1 MTKGEKTMQEVTKRR
16 YGVDISSHNGTDL
29 SSMTRAGAK
38 FALVKT
44 SEGLDYRN
52 PKAQAQINSAKDNG
66 MIVSDYHYARFSANS
81 GVAVQEGYYAV
92 NSAVAVGLP
101 KGSYL
106 ACDWETG
113 SGNVTNQGYEA
124 SANAVLAFLD
134 VIVAAGYKPLLYS
147 GAFLLKNNVNTKK
160 ILAKYPNSLWVA
172 AYPLGNGV
180 SASEPNFGYFPSM
193 DGVAI
198 WQFTDNWRGLKVDGN
213 ISLIDLKS
221 DTSATK
227 PQPPT
232 PTKSTAKTWTD
243 VQGMTWHSED
253 GTFITGG
260 AINLRWGA
268 TTQSTIIAQL
278 PAGSVIKY
286 NAWSR
291 DNAGRVWLQQPRP
304 NGKNAYLVGRVGNE
318 AWGTFK

>member
-1 MTKGEKTMQEVTKRR
+1 MEVAKRS
-16 YGVDISSHNGTDL
+16 YGVDVSSFQDADL
-29 SSMTRAGAK
+29 SQFANLGAK
-38 FALVKT
+38 FAVVKL

-66 MIVSDYHYARFSANS
+66 MMVSGYHYARFSANS
-81 GVAVQEGYYAV
+81 GVAAQEGHYAV

-147 GAFLLKNNVNTKK
+147 GKSLLTNNINVKK
-160 ILAKYPNSLWVA
+160 ITAKYGTCLWVA
-172 AYPLGNGV
+172 SYKTMNRQDTAD
-180 SASEPNFGYFPSM
+180 FGYFPSM
-193 DGVAI
+193 DNIAI
-198 WQFTDNWRGLKVDGN
+198 WQFSSNWYGLDVDAN
-213 ISLIDLKS
+213 ITLIDLKS
-221 DTSATK
+221 DATAPR
-227 PQPPT
+227 PQPSNPSPAKPT
-232 PTKSTAKTWTD
+232 STERTWTD
-243 VQGMTWHSED
+243 VQGMTWHAED

-268 TTQSTIIAQL
+268 STESMLITTL
-278 PAGSVIKY
+278 PAGSVVKY
-286 NAWSR
+286 NAWAR
-291 DNAGRVWLQQPRP
+291 DSAGRVWLQQPRGS
-304 NGKNAYLVGRVGNE
+304 NHYGYLVGRVGNE

>member
-1 MTKGEKTMQEVTKRR
+1 MEVAKRS
-16 YGVDISSHNGTDL
+16 YGVDVSSFQDADL
-29 SSMTRAGAK
+29 SQFANLGAK
-38 FALVKT
+38 FAVVKL

-66 MIVSDYHYARFSANS
+66 MMVSGYHYARFSANS
-81 GVAVQEGYYAV
+81 GVAVQEGHYAV

-124 SANAVLAFLD
+124 SANAILAFLD

-147 GAFLLKNNVNTKK
+147 GKSLLTNNLNVKT
-160 ILAKYPNSLWVA
+160 ITAKYGTCLWVA
-172 AYPLGNGV
+172 SYKTMNRQDTAD
-180 SASEPNFGYFPSM
+180 FGYFPSM
-193 DGVAI
+193 DNIAI
-198 WQFTDNWRGLKVDGN
+198 WQFTDNWKNLKVDGN

-221 DTSATK
+221 DTTALK
-227 PQPPT
+227 PQPSKPT
-232 PTKSTAKTWTD
+232 PAKPTSIERTWTD
-243 VQGMTWHSED
+243 VQGMTWHAED

-268 TTQSTIIAQL
+268 STESMLITTL
-278 PAGSVIKY
+278 PAGSVVNY
-286 NAWSR
+286 NAWAR
-291 DNAGRVWLQQPRP
+291 DSAGRVWLQQPRGS
-304 NGKNAYLVGRVGNE
+304 NHYGYLVGRVGNE
-318 AWGTFK
+318 PWGTFK

>member
-1 MTKGEKTMQEVTKRR
+1 MQVANRS
-16 YGVDISSHNGTDL
+16 YGVDVSSFQGTDL
-29 SSMTRAGAK
+29 TKYANLGAK
-38 FALVKT
+38 YVFVKV

-52 PKAQAQINSAKDNG
+52 PKAEAQIKSAKDNG
-66 MIVSDYHYARFSANS
+66 MMVGGYHYARFSSNS
-81 GVAVQEGYYAV
+81 GVAVQEGHYAV

-147 GAFLLKNNVNTKK
+147 GKALLTNNVNVKK
-160 ILAKYPNSLWVA
+160 ITDKYGTCLWVA
-172 AYPLGNGV
+172 SYKTMNRQDTAD
-180 SASEPNFGYFPSM
+180 FGYFPSM
-193 DGVAI
+193 DNIAI
-198 WQFTDNWRGLKVDGN
+198 WQFSSNWHGLDVDAN
-213 ISLIDLKS
+213 VTLIDLKS
-221 DTSATK
+221 DVPSLK
-227 PQPPT
+227 PQSSNPT
-232 PTKSTAKTWTD
+232 PAKSTSTEKTWTD
-243 VQGMTWHSED
+243 VQGMTWHEEH

-268 TTQSTIIAQL
+268 STESMLITTL
-278 PAGSVIKY
+278 PAGSVVKY
-286 NAWSR
+286 NAWAR
-291 DNAGRVWLQQPRP
+291 DSAGRVWLQQPRGS
-304 NGKNAYLVGRVGNE
+304 NHYGYLVGRVGND

>member
-1 MTKGEKTMQEVTKRR
+1 MQVAKRS
-16 YGVDISSHNGTDL
+16 YGVDVSSFQETDL
-29 SSMTRAGAK
+29 TKYANLGAK
-38 FALVKT
+38 YVFVKV

-52 PKAQAQINSAKDNG
+52 PKAQAQIKSAKDNG
-66 MIVSDYHYARFSANS
+66 MMVSGYHYARFSANS
-81 GVAVQEGYYAV
+81 GIAVQEGHYAV

-147 GAFLLKNNVNTKK
+147 GKALLTNNVNVKK
-160 ILAKYPNSLWVA
+160 ITAKYGTCLWVA
-172 AYPLGNGV
+172 SYKTMNRQDTAD
-180 SASEPNFGYFPSM
+180 FGYFPSM
-193 DGVAI
+193 DNIAI
-198 WQFTDNWRGLKVDGN
+198 WQFSSNWYGLDVDAN
-213 ISLIDLKS
+213 VTLIDLKS
-221 DTSATK
+221 DVPSLK
-227 PQPPT
+227 PQPSNSAPA
-232 PTKSTAKTWTD
+232 KSTSTERTWTD
-243 VQGMTWHSED
+243 VQGMTWHAED

-268 TTQSTIIAQL
+268 STESMLITTL
-278 PAGSVIKY
+278 PAGSVVKY
-286 NAWSR
+286 NAWAR
-291 DNAGRVWLQQPRP
+291 DSAGRVWLQQPRGS
-304 NGKNAYLVGRVGNE
+304 NHYGYLVGRVGKD

>member
-1 MTKGEKTMQEVTKRR
+1 MEVAKRS
-16 YGVDISSHNGTDL
+16 YGVDVSSFQDADL
-29 SSMTRAGAK
+29 SQFANLGAK
-38 FALVKT
+38 FAVVKL

-66 MIVSDYHYARFSANS
+66 MMVSGYHYARFSANS
-81 GVAVQEGYYAV
+81 SVAVQEGHYAV

-113 SGNVTNQGYEA
+113 SGNVTSQGYDA

-147 GAFLLKNNVNTKK
+147 GKSLLTNNINVKK
-160 ILAKYPNSLWVA
+160 ITAKYGTCLWVA
-172 AYPLGNGV
+172 SYKTMNRQDTAD
-180 SASEPNFGYFPSM
+180 FGYFPSM
-193 DGVAI
+193 DNIAI
-198 WQFTDNWRGLKVDGN
+198 WQFSSNWYGLSVDAN
-213 ISLIDLKS
+213 ITLIDLKS
-221 DTSATK
+221 DMTAPK
-227 PQPPT
+227 PQPSNPD
-232 PTKSTAKTWTD
+232 SAKTWTD
-243 VQGMTWHSED
+243 VQGMTWHAED

-278 PAGSVIKY
+278 PAGSVVKY
-286 NAWSR
+286 NAWAR
-291 DNAGRVWLQQPRP
+291 DNVGRVWLQQPRP

>member
-1 MTKGEKTMQEVTKRR
+1 MQVAKRS
-16 YGVDISSHNGTDL
+16 YGVDVSSFQGTDL
-29 SSMTRAGAK
+29 TKYANLGAK
-38 FALVKT
+38 YAFVKV

-52 PKAQAQINSAKDNG
+52 PKAQAQIKSAKDNG
-66 MIVSDYHYARFSANS
+66 MMVSGYHYARFSANS
-81 GVAVQEGYYAV
+81 DVAVQEGHYAV

-147 GAFLLKNNVNTKK
+147 GKSLLTNNVNVKK
-160 ILAKYPNSLWVA
+160 ITDKYGTCLWVA
-172 AYPLGNGV
+172 SYKTMNRQDA
-180 SASEPNFGYFPSM
+180 ADFGYFPSM
-193 DGVAI
+193 DNIAI
-198 WQFTDNWRGLKVDGN
+198 WQFSSNWYGLNVDAN
-213 ISLIDLKS
+213 ITLIDLKS
-221 DTSATK
+221 DAPSLK
-227 PQPPT
+227 PQSSNPAPAK
-232 PTKSTAKTWTD
+232 PTAKTWTD
-243 VQGMTWHSED
+243 VQGMTWHEEH

-268 TTQSTIIAQL
+268 STESMLITTL
-278 PAGSVIKY
+278 PAGSVVKY
-286 NAWSR
+286 NAWTR
-291 DNAGRVWLQQPRP
+291 DSAGRVWLQQPRGS
-304 NGKNAYLVGRVGNE
+304 NHYGYLVGRVGKD

>member
-1 MTKGEKTMQEVTKRR
+1 MEVAKRS
-16 YGVDISSHNGTDL
+16 YGVDVSSFQDADL
-29 SSMTRAGAK
+29 SQFANLGAK
-38 FALVKT
+38 FAVVKL

-66 MIVSDYHYARFSANS
+66 MMVSGYHYARFSANS
-81 GVAVQEGYYAV
+81 GVAVQEGNYAV

-124 SANAVLAFLD
+124 SANAILAFLD
-134 VIVAAGYKPLLYS
+134 VIVDAGYKPLLYS
-147 GAFLLKNNVNTKK
+147 GASLLKNNINTTKV
-160 ILAKYPNSLWVA
+160 LAKYPNSLWVA

-180 SASEPNFGYFPSM
+180 PASEPDFGYFPSM

-198 WQFTDNWRGLKVDGN
+198 WQFTDNWRDLKVDGN

-221 DTSATK
+221 DVTAPK
-227 PQPPT
+227 PQPSKPT
-232 PTKSTAKTWTD
+232 PAKPTAKTWTD
-243 VQGMTWHSED
+243 VQGMTWHAED

-268 TTQSTIIAQL
+268 TTESMLITTL
-278 PAGSVIKY
+278 PAGSVVKY
-286 NAWSR
+286 NAWAR
-291 DNAGRVWLQQPRP
+291 DSAGRVWLQQPRGS
-304 NGKNAYLVGRVGNE
+304 NHYGYLVGRVGSD

>member
-1 MTKGEKTMQEVTKRR
+1 MTVAKRS
-16 YGVDISSHNGTDL
+16 YGVDVSSFQGTDL
-29 SSMTRAGAK
+29 SKYVNLDAK
-38 FALVKT
+38 YAFVKV

-52 PKAQAQINSAKDNG
+52 PKAQAQIKSATDNG
-66 MIVSDYHYARFSANS
+66 MMVSGYHYARFSANS
-81 GVAVQEGYYAV
+81 GLAVQEGHYAV

-124 SANAVLAFLD
+124 SADAILAFLD
-134 VIVAAGYKPLLYS
+134 VIVEAGYKPLLYS
-147 GAFLLKNNVNTKK
+147 GKSLLTNNVNAKK
-160 ILAKYPNSLWVA
+160 ITAKYGTCLWVA
-172 AYPLGNGV
+172 SYKTMNRQDTAD
-180 SASEPNFGYFPSM
+180 FGYFPSM
-193 DGVAI
+193 DNIAI
-198 WQFTDNWRGLKVDGN
+198 WQFSSNWYGLNVDAN
-213 ISLIDLKS
+213 ITLIDLKS
-221 DTSATK
+221 DAPSLK
-227 PQPPT
+227 PQSSNPAPAK
-232 PTKSTAKTWTD
+232 PTAKTWTD
-243 VQGMTWHSED
+243 VQGMTWHEEK

-278 PAGSVIKY
+278 PAGSVVKY

-291 DNAGRVWLQQPRP
+291 DGAGRVWLQQPRP
-304 NGKNAYLVGRVGNE
+304 SGKNAYLVGRVGNE

>member
-1 MTKGEKTMQEVTKRR
+1 MQEVTKRS
-16 YGVDISSHNGTDL
+16 YGVDVSSHNGTDL
-29 SSMTRAGAK
+29 SSLARAGAK

-52 PKAQAQINSAKDNG
+52 PKAQDQINSAKDNG
-66 MIVSDYHYARFSANS
+66 MMVGGYHYARFSSNS
-81 GVAVQEGYYAV
+81 GVAVQEGHYAV

-124 SANAVLAFLD
+124 SANAVLAFFD

-147 GAFLLKNNVNTKK
+147 GKSLLANNMNVKK
-160 ILAKYPNSLWVA
+160 ITAKYGTCLWVA
-172 AYPLGNGV
+172 SYKTMNRQDTAD
-180 SASEPNFGYFPSM
+180 FGYFPSM
-193 DGVAI
+193 DNIAI
-198 WQFTDNWRGLKVDGN
+198 WQFSSNWYGLNVDAN
-213 ISLIDLKS
+213 ITLIDLKS
-221 DTSATK
+221 DVPALK
-227 PQPPT
+227 PQPSNSA

-243 VQGMTWHSED
+243 VQGMIWHEEK

-278 PAGSVIKY
+278 PAGSVVKY
-286 NAWSR
+286 NAWAR
-291 DNAGRVWLQQPRP
+291 DKAGRVWLQQPRP
-304 NGKNAYLVGRVGNE
+304 NGENAYIVGRVGNE

>member
-1 MTKGEKTMQEVTKRR
+1 MQVAKRS
-16 YGVDISSHNGTDL
+16 YGVDVSSFQGTDL
-29 SSMTRAGAK
+29 AKYANLGANYA
-38 FALVKT
+38 FVKV

-52 PKAQAQINSAKDNG
+52 PKAQAQIRSAKDNG
-66 MIVSDYHYARFSANS
+66 MMVGGYHYARFSSNS
-81 GVAVQEGYYAV
+81 GVAVQEGHYAV

-124 SANAVLAFLD
+124 SANAVLAFFD

-147 GAFLLKNNVNTKK
+147 GKSLLANNMNVKK
-160 ILAKYPNSLWVA
+160 ITAKYGTCLWVA
-172 AYPLGNGV
+172 SYKTMNRQDTAD
-180 SASEPNFGYFPSM
+180 FGYFPSM
-193 DGVAI
+193 DNIAI
-198 WQFTDNWRGLKVDGN
+198 WQFSSNWYGLNVDAN
-213 ISLIDLKS
+213 ITLIDLKS
-221 DTSATK
+221 DVPALK
-227 PQPPT
+227 PQPSNSA

-243 VQGMTWHSED
+243 VQGMIWHEEK

-278 PAGSVIKY
+278 PAGSVVKY
-286 NAWSR
+286 NAWAR
-291 DNAGRVWLQQPRP
+291 DKAGRVWLQQPRP
-304 NGKNAYLVGRVGNE
+304 NGENAYIVGRVGNE

>member
-1 MTKGEKTMQEVTKRR
+1 MQVAKRS
-16 YGVDISSHNGTDL
+16 YGVDVSSFQGTDL
-29 SSMTRAGAK
+29 TKYANLGAK
-38 FALVKT
+38 YAFVKV

-52 PKAQAQINSAKDNG
+52 PKAQAQIKSAKDNG
-66 MIVSDYHYARFSANS
+66 MMVSGYHYARFSANS
-81 GVAVQEGYYAV
+81 DVAVQEGHYAV

-147 GAFLLKNNVNTKK
+147 GKSLLTNNVNVKK
-160 ILAKYPNSLWVA
+160 ITDKYGTCLWVA
-172 AYPLGNGV
+172 SYKTMNRQDA
-180 SASEPNFGYFPSM
+180 ADFGYFPSM
-193 DGVAI
+193 DNIAI
-198 WQFTDNWRGLKVDGN
+198 WQFSSNWYGLNVDAN
-213 ISLIDLKS
+213 ITLIDLKS
-221 DTSATK
+221 DAPSLK
-227 PQPPT
+227 PQSSNPAPAK
-232 PTKSTAKTWTD
+232 PTAKTWTD
-243 VQGMTWHSED
+243 VQGMTWHEEH

-268 TTQSTIIAQL
+268 STESMLITTL
-278 PAGSVIKY
+278 PAGSVVKY
-286 NAWSR
+286 NAWAR
-291 DNAGRVWLQQPRP
+291 DSAGRVWLQQPRGS
-304 NGKNAYLVGRVGNE
+304 NHYGYLVGRVGSD